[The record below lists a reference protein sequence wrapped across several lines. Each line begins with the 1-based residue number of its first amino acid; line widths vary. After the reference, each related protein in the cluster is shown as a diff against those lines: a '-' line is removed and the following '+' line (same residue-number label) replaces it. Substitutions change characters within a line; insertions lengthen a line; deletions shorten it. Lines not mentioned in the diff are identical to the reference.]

1 MNKKA
6 WNEAASGGLRVS
18 GAGSSSATGFDA
30 RGGLRRIEQLALPTF
45 DEWEARG
52 DATVPMRGRESLL
65 QAIFMSVPTLLVVTD
80 AEGRILTFNPA
91 CEHLSGYQPD
101 AMLGRSFFEALLPE
115 AWHGPVRARL
125 DNAWATGLKGEF
137 ECPVTARGGEGRHAR
152 WVCSVLRMAEGMEP
166 LVLWAGFESAPTAMS
181 GVERMGAPEVLR
193 DYYEMP
199 FIGMAITCPRTRRWL
214 RVNDRLCEMLGY
226 TREELL
232 RKSWPEITHADDL
245 AGNVRELERMLAGQ
259 SEGCVT
265 EKRFLKKD
273 GSLVN
278 AMLDV
283 KCVRRANRSVDY
295 LVATI
300 LDITERKRMEEA
312 LAIRNKALE
321 AAANA
326 IVLTDT
332 HGVIEWV
339 NDAFCELTGYSR
351 GESLGQKTS
360 LLKSGRHDDAFYEG
374 LWRTI
379 RNGKVWRGEMV
390 NRRKDGSD
398 YVEQMT
404 VTPVPGPEGTPTHF
418 IAIKE
423 DVSSRKVIEERLR
436 ESRARLANAQ
446 RIARLGDWEIDLT
459 TRELTWSDEVYRIFG
474 LNLGETVPTSE
485 VFLECVPPEEREK
498 IRQAMDNTLQTGAVY
513 SLEHRIRLRDGT
525 ERVVQEEAEIERDEA
540 GRPVR
545 LRGTVQ
551 DVTERRQV
559 ENQCLRAQRMESIGS
574 LASGIAH
581 DLNNILAP
589 IAMCAPMLEM
599 ELSSDERLQLQRT
612 IEACTQRATAVVR
625 QLLAFGRGKGV
636 EKTPLQVRHLIREM
650 ARIARETFP
659 CAIQVRDETPQDLWP
674 LLANATQMH
683 QVLLNLCL
691 NARDAMP
698 AGGVLNIQARNVW
711 LDEHFT
717 SMHQEAKPGPYV
729 RIRVVDTGE
738 GIPASLRP
746 KVFDP
751 FFTTKE
757 EGKGSG
763 LGLTTVLGIVK
774 NHGGFITFQSELGRG
789 TEFEIHLPA
798 ALDSKI
804 SLSEQQ
810 TSLSIPRGHGETILV
825 VDDEPEICQAM
836 RKTLE
841 RHGYDVME
849 AADGIGALALYA
861 RHQSRIAVVVTDLMM
876 PLLDGLSLS
885 RALRK
890 MNPAVRILVSTGLS
904 GDGGSPQT
912 LVGLKSLGIQHVLAK
927 PHNADVVLG
936 ALNELLAE
944 HRMSNDGRPG
954 QELPGATTS

>member
-1 MNKKA
+1 MKGKA
-6 WNEAASGGLRVS
+6 MKVAVNAGPEVTGTARSSAGGLEPW
-18 GAGSSSATGFDA
+18 
-30 RGGLRRIEQLALPTF
+30 RGGGRIEQLALPTF
-45 DEWEARG
+45 DLS
-52 DATVPMRGRESLL
+52 ATRRIALVPMRGRELLL
-65 QAIFMSVPTLLVVTD
+65 QAIFTSVPTLLVVTD
-80 AEGRILTFNPA
+80 AEGRVLTFNPA
-91 CEHLSGYQPD
+91 CEHLSGYRAD
-101 AMLGRSFFEALLPE
+101 EMLGRTFFEALLPE
-115 AWHGPVRARL
+115 AWRGPVRARL

-137 ECPVTARGGEGRHAR
+137 ECPITTRRGDGRHVR

-166 LVLWAGFESAPTAMS
+166 LVLWTGFESAPTALNA
-181 GVERMGAPEVLR
+181 VEKMGAPEVLR

-226 TREELL
+226 AREELL
-232 RKSWPEITHADDL
+232 RRSWPEITHPADL
-245 AGNVRELERMLAGQ
+245 AGNVGALDRMLAGE

-273 GSLVN
+273 GSVVN

-295 LVATI
+295 FVATI

-332 HGVIEWV
+332 NGIVEWV
-339 NDAFCELTGYSR
+339 NDAFCELTGYTRS
-351 GESLGQKTS
+351 ESLGQKTS
-360 LLKSGRHDDAFYEG
+360 LLKSGRHDAAFYEE

-390 NRRKDGSD
+390 NRRKDGRH

-404 VTPVPGPEGTPTHF
+404 VTPVPGAEGTPTHF

-423 DVSSRKVIEERLR
+423 DVTSRKETEERLR

-474 LNLGETVPTSE
+474 LGLGEIMPTSE
-485 VFLECVPPEEREK
+485 VFLDFVPPEEHDK
-498 IRQAMDNTLQTGAVY
+498 IRLAMDNTLQTGAVY
-513 SLEHRIRLRDGT
+513 SLEHRIKLRDGT
-525 ERVVQEEAEIERDEA
+525 ERVVHEEAEIERDEA
-540 GRPVR
+540 GRSVR

-559 ENQCLRAQRMESIGS
+559 ENQCLRAQRLESIGS

-599 ELSSDERLQLQRT
+599 ELSSEERLQLQRT

-650 ARIARETFP
+650 ARISRETFP

-698 AGGVLNIQARNVW
+698 AGGILSIQARNVW

-729 RIRVVDTGE
+729 RIRLVDTGE

-774 NHGGFITFQSELGRG
+774 NHGGFITFQSEVGRG
-789 TEFEIHLPA
+789 TEFEFHLPA
-798 ALDSKI
+798 ALDSEI
-804 SLSEQQ
+804 PISEQQ
-810 TSLSIPRGHGETILV
+810 TSLSIPRGQGQSILV

-849 AADGIGALALYA
+849 ATDGIGALALYA
-861 RHQSRIAVVVTDLMM
+861 RHQAQIAVVVTDLMM
-876 PLLDGLSLS
+876 PLLDGLSLC
-885 RALRK
+885 RALRR

-912 LVGLKSLGIQHVLAK
+912 LVGLKNLGIQHVLAK

-936 ALNELLAE
+936 ALNQLLTE
-944 HRMSNDGRPG
+944 NQMTNGGRG
-954 QELPGATTS
+954 QELPGATAQ